1 MKWTSRENKLFFL
14 LSKFNCVSLDNIR
27 NYCVA
32 ANKSI
37 GFKRLT
43 ALEKA
48 GYIEKITV
56 IEKDL
61 KETES
66 YVLGKR
72 GIKEVKD
79 RYSNYYKSNSTV
91 HDLKH
96 SNFVFNKFKKEDIQ
110 YYRHEKELPTPARGG
125 GASRADGAFVYPSG
139 DMILVETYTRNY
151 TEERKDAKK
160 AYADELGC
168 DMYINYA

>member
-1 MKWTSRENKLFFL
+1 MKWTSREDKLFFL
-14 LSKFNCVSLDNIR
+14 LSKFNCVSVNNIR

-32 ANKSI
+32 ASKSI
-37 GFKRLT
+37 GFKRLAT
-43 ALEKA
+43 LEKDD
-48 GYIEKITV
+48 YIQKVTV

-61 KETES
+61 RETES

-110 YYRHEKELPTPARGG
+110 YYRHEKELPTPDRGTK
-125 GASRADGAFVYPSG
+125 ASRTDGAFVYPNG
-139 DMILVETYTRNY
+139 NMILVETYTRNY
-151 TEERKDAKK
+151 TDARKEAKM
-160 AYADELGC
+160 AYADQLDC